1 LEASLAESRMATY
14 EAIRIIGVKV
24 ADLFR
29 EIENMKQHPKQCNS
43 CAICKEEAMADEF
56 G

>member
-1 LEASLAESRMATY
+1 MDKATY

-29 EIENMKQHPKQCNS
+29 EIENMKQHPKECNW
-43 CAICKEEAMADEF
+43 CAICKEEARADEF